1 MEAMPEVPEQKEVQ
15 ERRTWLG
22 DIRPRFRQP
31 ESLFYF
37 RLIETALEEA
47 QDGKQGRPT
56 DEAVLARDWIAR
68 PAPDLM
74 DRDAYL
80 TSFTQACDV
89 LEISEVVIRSR
100 LLQMIDAKHEFHT
113 RECADRLAQLIAMP
127 LEGDEEELFAAP
139 RVVPI
144 RDQTSLFGLVASLP
158 IAMVS
163 THGVCA

>member
-1 MEAMPEVPEQKEVQ
+1 METALEVSEQREVQ

-22 DIRPRFRQP
+22 DIRPRLRQP

-68 PAPDLM
+68 PAPDCM
-74 DRDAYL
+74 DRDTYL
-80 TSFTQACDV
+80 ASFTQTCDV
-89 LEISEVVIRSR
+89 LEISEIVLRSR
-100 LLQMIDAKHEFHT
+100 LLQMIDARHEFHT
-113 RECADRLAQLIAMP
+113 RECAERLAKLIAMP
-127 LEGDEEELFAAP
+127 LDGDEEELFAAP
-139 RVVPI
+139 RVVPV

-158 IAMVS
+158 IAVAP
-163 THGVCA
+163 THRVCA